1 VRTLFLSALA
11 AGAFLSFTLGG
22 AHDAQ
27 AVVCAK
33 GVYRA
38 GCAGPAGAAVVRRPA
53 AVVAPRAGAV
63 CRRYGLVGG
72 VRRCVLY

>member
-1 VRTLFLSALA
+1 MRTLLLTVLA
-11 AGAFLSFTLGG
+11 AGSFLAFTLGG

-38 GCAGPAGAAVVRRPA
+38 GCASAHGAAVVRRP
-53 AVVAPRAGAV
+53 VVAPHAGAV